1 MPKTINS
8 KNDFEQASFDLFEN
22 NDQQSEIELEIKNLN
37 LSNMTPIE
45 ALVKLSDLQKQLR

>member
-1 MPKTINS
+1 MKVINS